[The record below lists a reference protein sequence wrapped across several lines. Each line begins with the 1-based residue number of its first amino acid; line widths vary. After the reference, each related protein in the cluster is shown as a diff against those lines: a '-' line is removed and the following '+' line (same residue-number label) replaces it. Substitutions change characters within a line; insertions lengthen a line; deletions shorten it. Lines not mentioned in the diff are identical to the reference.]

1 MMAAYRLLTQMLEF
15 GTSLPVAVGRFLSE
29 RIAFNPRLGPLR
41 YLFLA
46 GIAYV
51 LFALVLVYVVAPLR
65 GITGAY
71 YLSDKLRYDAERWLA
86 TAIYDSK
93 GGFAGTFDPRLDS
106 RRDVN
111 YTDAAIELG
120 DYTASP
126 DHKSI
131 PVREVPEHYWKCL
144 IYHEDRNI
152 GSALNP
158 YGIDLLG
165 VLKIPYSTFR
175 RSVAL
180 HRPSVGVGGS
190 TLPMQ
195 FVRVIYKNSPQCWRK
210 QPDEAATQTGR
221 VVACPR
227 RLLRTDQ
234 RG

>member
-93 GGFAGTFDPRLDS
+93 GGFAGRSTPAS
-106 RRDVN
+106 I
-111 YTDAAIELG
+111 AAVTSTTQMRPSNLATTLQAPI
-120 DYTASP
+120 TSP
-126 DHKSI
+126 Y
-131 PVREVPEHYWKCL
+131 PFARC
-144 IYHEDRNI
+144 RNTT
-152 GSALNP
+152 GSA
-158 YGIDLLG
+158 
-165 VLKIPYSTFR
+165 
-175 RSVAL
+175 
-180 HRPSVGVGGS
+180 
-190 TLPMQ
+190 
-195 FVRVIYKNSPQCWRK
+195 
-210 QPDEAATQTGR
+210 
-221 VVACPR
+221 
-227 RLLRTDQ
+227 
-234 RG
+234 